1 VTYRRPVHELRA
13 SISRRQF
20 LEMWEFHKRNPIDP
34 VSLHHKPAALVA
46 YTVAAHSHAGTKR
59 QLADFLNAL
68 VPVLE
73 EDDAQAWFDSL

>member
-1 VTYRRPVHELRA
+1 M
-13 SISRRQF
+13 SRRQF

-34 VSLHHKPAALVA
+34 VSLYQKPAALVA
-46 YTVAAHSHAGTKR
+46 YTVATHSQAGTKR
-59 QLADFLNAL
+59 QLSDFLDTL